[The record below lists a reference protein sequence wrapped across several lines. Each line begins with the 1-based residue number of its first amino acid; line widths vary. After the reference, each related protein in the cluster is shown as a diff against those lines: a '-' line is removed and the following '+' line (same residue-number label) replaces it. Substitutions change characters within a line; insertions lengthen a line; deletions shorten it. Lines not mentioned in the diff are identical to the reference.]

1 MVDSHFQVQL
11 TAVLEVLMKSAVA
24 DICALTDNWF
34 RSLQMEI
41 IRSKKENEELRQKL
55 YIMEQFPPEPELEN
69 EITKGG
75 KAGTGSEMTNS
86 AEAKRMAR
94 NSAAESAT
102 PRRGHSKLGL
112 ILGVKAEMMDR
123 SANERV
129 EQSLDESSDVVY
141 APVCIEPEIRCP
153 LYDISPDLKTEPE
166 KVQHDLQN
174 SVVACGTDVHGYC
187 EDETEETVLL
197 TGECET
203 ESSQHFPQ
211 PKREEEEFDISCL
224 LTSDLQHNSTHLL
237 RDTNA
242 EMINSDYRMSLNLAR
257 DFNFMVTS
265 PNAKHLNFLERT
277 SISLTCEK
285 QKGKKYTCNVCGKKL
300 STKYSFAA
308 HYRLHTKE
316 KPFTC
321 AQCGKRFA
329 KKFNLD
335 IHYNVHTGAK
345 PYACT
350 LCPKMFA
357 DPSAFGRHK
366 RTH

>member
-11 TAVLEVLMKSAVA
+11 TAVLEVLMKTAVA

-34 RSLQMEI
+34 RSLHMEI
-41 IRSKKENEELRQKL
+41 MRSKKENEELRQKL
-55 YIMEQFPPEPELEN
+55 YNGQQFMPEAVSEN
-69 EITKGG
+69 ECTKSGEPGG
-75 KAGTGSEMTNS
+75 ETKNS
-86 AEAKRMAR
+86 AESRKMAR
-94 NSAAESAT
+94 NLTAESTAA
-102 PRRGHSKLGL
+102 RRRHWKLGS
-112 ILGVKAEMMDR
+112 ILGVKGEIMDR
-123 SANERV
+123 SASERV
-129 EQSLDESSDVVY
+129 EQRLDASSDIICG
-141 APVCIEPEIRCP
+141 PVCMEPEARCP
-153 LYDISPDLKTEPE
+153 LYDLKPEPE
-166 KVQHDLQN
+166 KAQHDLQT
-174 SVVACGTDVHGYC
+174 SVVECSTDVHEYC
-187 EDETEETVLL
+187 EDEGEEPLL
-197 TGECET
+197 TGVCDADSE
-203 ESSQHFPQ
+203 QHFPQ

-224 LTSDLQHNSTHLL
+224 LTSDLQHTSTQLL
-237 RDTNA
+237 RENNT
-242 EMINSDYRMSLNLAR
+242 EINSDYRMSLNLAR
-257 DFNFMVTS
+257 DFNFMVT
-265 PNAKHLNFLERT
+265 PNVKHLNYLERT